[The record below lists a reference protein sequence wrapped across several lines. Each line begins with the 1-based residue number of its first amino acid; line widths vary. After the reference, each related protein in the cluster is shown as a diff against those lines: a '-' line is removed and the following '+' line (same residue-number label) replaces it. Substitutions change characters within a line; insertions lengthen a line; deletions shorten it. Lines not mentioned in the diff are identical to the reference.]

1 MTWIR
6 SRIDMHLASQ
16 RAQVVRERSCEFE
29 FAAGETI
36 RTENCYKYSPSDFV
50 RMAHAAGWSSV
61 RSWHDDG
68 KTGFVVYLLAREV
81 E

>member
-1 MTWIR
+1 M
-6 SRIDMHLASQ
+6 
-16 RAQVVRERSCEFE
+16 
-29 FAAGETI
+29 
-36 RTENCYKYSPSDFV
+36 ENCYKYSPSDFV

-68 KTGFVVYLLAREV
+68 KTGIAVYFLAREV